1 MTGSCQVQVDVI
13 GDEGRERRDSLATPS
28 STSYSVRYADFLER
42 SNSLD
47 QNLSLVRRTYQLDTS
62 STTKAEIDRTTL
74 VSS

>member
-1 MTGSCQVQVDVI
+1 
-13 GDEGRERRDSLATPS
+13 
-28 STSYSVRYADFLER
+28 
-42 SNSLD
+42 LD